1 MKTFEEVTTQAST
14 ADIDHAWDNANNAGV
29 AWYVNASAQG
39 GVAKL
44 CILHDDGT
52 VGVAQADS
60 IAAGSPTVIN
70 YLYPISMAIF
80 RWTPNGT
87 TPSTLISRLTPSP
100 AR

>member
-44 CILHDDGT
+44 CILHNDGSMA
-52 VGVAQADS
+52 VAQTDNV
-60 IAAGSPTVIN
+60 AAGSPTVIN
-70 YLYPISMAIF
+70 YLFPISKAGF
-80 RWTPNGT
+80 RWTPRGT
-87 TPSTLISRLTPSP
+87 TSRTLLSRLTPSP